1 LTVFC
6 LSEILGGMFPFSQVS
21 HDIKIEVSPSFIA
34 EQSDPQRSFYFFS
47 YTVKV
52 TNESAGKVQLL
63 RRQWIIIDGE
73 GKTEEVEG
81 AGVVG
86 LQPKIEAGQAFE
98 YSSFCPLQTP
108 TGSMRGRYL
117 FVDGSGEEFWVGVPE
132 FILSEPSFFH

>member
-1 LTVFC
+1 
-6 LSEILGGMFPFSQVS
+6 MFPFSEVTQ
-21 HDIKIEVSPSFIA
+21 DIKIEISPSFMS

-47 YTVKV
+47 YKVKV
-52 TNESAGKVQLL
+52 TNEGSEKVQLL
-63 RRQWIIIDGE
+63 RRHWIIVDGE

-86 LQPKIEAGQAFE
+86 LQPKIEAGHTFE

-117 FVDGSGEEFWVGVPE
+117 FSNSSGQEFWVTVPE

>member
-1 LTVFC
+1 
-6 LSEILGGMFPFSQVS
+6 MFPFSQVT
-21 HDIKIEVSPSFIA
+21 HNIKIEVSPSFIE
-34 EQSDPQRSFYFFS
+34 EQSDPQRSFYFFA
-47 YTVKV
+47 YKVKIS
-52 TNESAGKVQLL
+52 NEGDKRVQLL
-63 RRQWIIIDGE
+63 RRQWIIVDGE

-86 LQPKIEAGQAFE
+86 LQPKVEPGQAFE

-117 FVDGSGEEFWVGVPE
+117 FVDASGQEFWVDVPE